1 MYQLQLGMPV
11 PLLELRNITK
21 SFGALEVLRGVDL
34 ELFAGEVLALLGDNG
49 AGKSTLMKILAGAI
63 PPDEGEIRFH
73 GQPVRYHNPGEAR
86 ALGIEMVYQDLALC
100 DSLDAAHNL
109 FLGREPTRSVMGV
122 RFVDRSRMY
131 IEAGRTLDELH
142 ITVRSLKTPI
152 RFLSGGQ
159 RQSIAIGR
167 AVAFQPKL
175 LILDEPTA
183 ALAVREVE
191 KVLSL
196 MQTLKNQGVSVVF
209 ITHRLQDVFRACDR
223 IAILYEGTMRAQRR
237 IRETSLEEVVAF
249 MMGTAG

>member
-1 MYQLQLGMPV
+1 MAI
-11 PLLELRNITK
+11 PLLEMRRVK
-21 SFGALEVLRGVDL
+21 KRFGALDALRGVDL
-34 ELFAGEVLALLGDNG
+34 ELYAGDVLALLGDNG

-63 PPDEGEIRFH
+63 APDEGEILFQ
-73 GQPVRYHNPGEAR
+73 GEPVTYHNPGGAR

-109 FLGREPTRSVMGV
+109 FLGREPTRPAGGP
-122 RFVDRSRMY
+122 FVDRPRMY
-131 IEAGRTLDELH
+131 REARRALDDLH
-142 ITVRSLKTPI
+142 IVVRSLTTPI

-167 AVAFQPKL
+167 AVTFQPKV

-191 KVLSL
+191 KVLTL
-196 MQTLKNQGVSVVF
+196 IQTLRDQGVSIVF

-223 IAILYEGTMRAQRR
+223 IAILYEGTLRAQRR
-237 IRETSLEEVVAF
+237 VESTSLEEIVDI
-249 MMGTAG
+249 MMGIA

>member
-1 MYQLQLGMPV
+1 MPA
-11 PLLELRNITK
+11 PLLELHNIAK

-34 ELFAGEVLALLGDNG
+34 ELYAGEVLALLGDNG

-63 PPDEGEIRFH
+63 PADKGEIRFQ
-73 GQPVRYHNPGEAR
+73 GQPVTYHHPGGAR

-109 FLGREPTRSVMGV
+109 FLGREPTRSVMGF
-122 RFVDRSRMY
+122 RFVDRSQMY
-131 IEAGRTLDELH
+131 VNARLALDELH
-142 ITVRSLKTPI
+142 ITVRSLRLPI

-167 AVAFQPKL
+167 AVAFEPKL

-191 KVLSL
+191 KVLGL
-196 MQTLKNQGVSVVF
+196 IQRLKGQGVSIVL

-237 IRETSLEEVVAF
+237 IDETSLEEVIAF

>member
-1 MYQLQLGMPV
+1 MGI
-11 PLLELRNITK
+11 PLLEMRRVRK
-21 SFGALEVLRGVDL
+21 RFGVLDALRGVDL
-34 ELFAGEVLALLGDNG
+34 ELYAGDVLALLGDNG

-63 PPDEGEIRFH
+63 PPDEGEILFN
-73 GQPVRYHNPGEAR
+73 GEPVTYHNPGGAR

-109 FLGREPTRSVMGV
+109 FLGREPTRPAGGP
-122 RFVDRSRMY
+122 FVDRPRMY
-131 IEAGRTLDELH
+131 REARRALDDLH
-142 ITVRSLKTPI
+142 IVVRSLTTPI

-167 AVAFQPKL
+167 AVTFRPKV

-191 KVLSL
+191 KVLTL
-196 MQTLKNQGVSVVF
+196 VQTLRDQGVSIVF

-223 IAILYEGTMRAQRR
+223 IAILYEGALRAQRR
-237 IRETSLEEVVAF
+237 VENTSLEEIVDI
-249 MMGTAG
+249 MMGIA

>member
-1 MYQLQLGMPV
+1 MAI
-11 PLLELRNITK
+11 PLLEMRRVRK
-21 SFGALEVLRGVDL
+21 RFGALDALRGVDL
-34 ELFAGEVLALLGDNG
+34 QLYAGDVLALLGDNG

-63 PPDEGEIRFH
+63 APDEGEILFK
-73 GQPVRYHNPGEAR
+73 GEPVTYHNPGGAR

-109 FLGREPTRSVMGV
+109 FLGREPTVPAGGP
-122 RFVDRSRMY
+122 FVDRRRMY
-131 IEAGRTLDELH
+131 REARRALDDLH
-142 ITVRSLKTPI
+142 IVVRSLTTPI

-167 AVAFQPKL
+167 AVTFQPKV

-191 KVLSL
+191 KVLTL
-196 MQTLKNQGVSVVF
+196 VQTLRDQGVSVVF

-223 IAILYEGTMRAQRR
+223 IAILYEGTLRAQRQV
-237 IRETSLEEVVAF
+237 ESTSLEEIVDI
-249 MMGTAG
+249 MMGIA